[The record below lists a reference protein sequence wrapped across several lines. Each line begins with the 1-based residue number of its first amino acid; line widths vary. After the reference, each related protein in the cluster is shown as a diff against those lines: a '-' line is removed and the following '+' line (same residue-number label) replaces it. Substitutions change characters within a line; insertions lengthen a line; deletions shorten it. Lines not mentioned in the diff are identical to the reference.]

1 MSIFIVTAAL
11 ASGTTAVATRVA
23 AAVDRDYTLLLLLI
37 GRSLQSLRFCCFLW
51 WHSWCSESRSRR
63 SAEFLLDGLAT
74 DVDLSSLTFTAGKSY
89 QPTVASWI
97 PSRSAHRSSTLLVPW
112 WSRPAS
118 WQMTSNGRKCY
129 ARTMT
134 AGGRAGA
141 FDRSFCRCN

>member
-89 QPTVASWI
+89 QPTVAS
-97 PSRSAHRSSTLLVPW
+97 
-112 WSRPAS
+112 
-118 WQMTSNGRKCY
+118 
-129 ARTMT
+129 
-134 AGGRAGA
+134 
-141 FDRSFCRCN
+141 